1 MSFVDNLIAL
11 GVIAALGGL
20 VVLRMSKKNP
30 EMIPKFKAWLADKK
44 EKSIKQKIEEKQVIP
59 HKSELI

>member
-1 MSFVDNLIAL
+1 MSFLDNAL
-11 GVIAALGGL
+11 AVGVIVVLLGL
-20 VVLRMSKKNP
+20 VVLKMSKKNP